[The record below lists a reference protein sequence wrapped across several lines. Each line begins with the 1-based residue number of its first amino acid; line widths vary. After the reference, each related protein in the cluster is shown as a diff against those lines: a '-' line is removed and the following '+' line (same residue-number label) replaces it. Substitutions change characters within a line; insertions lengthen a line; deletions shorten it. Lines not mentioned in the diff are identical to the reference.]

1 MNNWKKY
8 LLLIFL
14 ILIRKNAFASNSS
27 YEKSFRLKI
36 NEYRKYLFSDLSNK
50 KLKIRSK
57 HHYQY
62 KPLSEPNIEIKYL
75 DTILIS
81 STRNKKLDYSGDYT
95 TDTGEIFLYK
105 EENLNFSGKKL
116 IIEAKYL
123 LINKNA
129 SICCENF
136 VFLGDNITLKK
147 GARIYISE
155 NFVSL
160 GSITLESYAGIHRFN
175 ENDDYN
181 DKNTEKKS
189 KLIVFNDSFN
199 TYKNTKDEI
208 EFSSYI
214 MFKEKKN
221 RLLIK

>member
-1 MNNWKKY
+1 MNIENTY
-8 LLLIFL
+8 FL
-14 ILIRKNAFASNSS
+14 IYLI
-27 YEKSFRLKI
+27 
-36 NEYRKYLFSDLSNK
+36 K

-189 KLIVFNDSFN
+189 KLIVFNDSLIHIKIRKMKLN
-199 TYKNTKDEI
+199 LVVI
-208 EFSSYI
+208 LCL
-214 MFKEKKN
+214 KKKRIN
-221 RLLIK
+221 Y